1 MSQLDKQIQAIKEI
15 YREIDKSKSRIQP
28 VIIGKFALTVYTQ
41 GMYPANMISFLFP
54 DIKLLTKVL
63 KNLGYQPMG
72 DFWTR
77 GDIVVEVS
85 KKFELIPTG
94 TFNQIEVDG
103 SIINVISLEDLLID
117 MMRECLAGDETVC
130 QLIETLIR
138 SYKEAIDFHYIFQ
151 NLRNKKAVAKFKE
164 YKKLTTN

>member
-28 VIIGKFALTVYTQ
+28 VIVGKFALTVYTQ
-41 GMYPANMISFLFP
+41 GMYPANIISFLFP
-54 DIKLLTKVL
+54 DLKLLTKVL
-63 KNLGYQPMG
+63 KNLGYQQMG

-77 GDIVVEVS
+77 DDIVVEIS

-103 SIINVISLEDLLID
+103 FIINVISLEDLLID
-117 MMRECLAGDETVC
+117 MMNECIAGDDTVC
-130 QLIETLIR
+130 ELIKTLIR
-138 SYKEAIDFHYIFQ
+138 SYRKTIDFHYIFQ
-151 NLRNKKAVAKFKE
+151 NIKSKKAVIKFKE
-164 YKKLTTN
+164 YKRLIN

>member
-1 MSQLDKQIQAIKEI
+1 MSQLDAQIKAIKEI
-15 YREIDKSKSRIQP
+15 YREIEKAKSRIQP
-28 VIIGKFALTVYTQ
+28 VIVGKFALTVYTQ

-54 DIKLLTKVL
+54 DLKLLQKVL
-63 KNLGYQPMG
+63 KNLGYEQMG

-77 GDIVVEVS
+77 GDIVVEIS

-117 MMRECLAGDETVC
+117 MMKECLAGDETVC
-130 QLIETLIR
+130 QLIKTLIR
-138 SYKEAIDFHYIFQ
+138 SYKKAIDFHYIYQ
-151 NLRNKKAVAKFKE
+151 NIRNKKAVIKFKE
-164 YKKLTTN
+164 YKKLAN